1 MRKLTMRKLI
11 LPAVLVTAAFQL
23 PAQAPPK
30 THLKVGDTAPE
41 FTMPS
46 TAGKPVKLSD
56 FRGKKNV
63 VLAFYPAAFTGG
75 CTKEMQ
81 AYQLG
86 LDKFEGADTQ
96 VFGVS
101 TDNSPSQKRFAED
114 LKVTFPMLS
123 DFANRQAAKDYGI
136 LMPERGIANRAT
148 FVIDRDGKI
157 QHIEEG
163 SAAIDISGA
172 ANACSRLSKK

>member
-1 MRKLTMRKLI
+1 MQMKMMPI
-11 LPAVLVTAAFQL
+11 LVAAFAGAL
-23 PAQAPPK
+23 AAQAPPK
-30 THLKVGDTAPE
+30 THLKVGDTAPD
-41 FTMPS
+41 FTLPS
-46 TAGKPVKLSD
+46 TTGKPVKLSE
-56 FRGKKNV
+56 FKGKKNV

-86 LDKFEGADTQ
+86 LDKFDGADTQ

-101 TDNSPSQKRFAED
+101 TDNVPSQKKFAEE

-123 DFANRQAAKDYGI
+123 DFAARQVSKDYGV
-136 LMPERGIANRAT
+136 LLAERGIANRTT
-148 FVIDRDGKI
+148 FVIDRDGRI

-163 SAAIDISGA
+163 TAAIDITGA
-172 ANACSRLSKK
+172 ANACSRLAKKQ

>member
-1 MRKLTMRKLI
+1 MQMTMKPLFV
-11 LPAVLVTAAFQL
+11 AVLACTLF
-23 PAQAPPK
+23 AQAPPK
-30 THLKVGDTAPE
+30 THLKVGDAAPE
-41 FTMPS
+41 FTLPS

-56 FRGKKNV
+56 FKGKKNV

-86 LDKFEGADTQ
+86 LDKFDGADTQ

-101 TDNSPSQKRFAED
+101 TDNTPSQRKFAEE

-123 DFANRQAAKDYGI
+123 DFTTRQASKDYGV
-136 LMPERGIANRAT
+136 LMPDRGIANRTT
-148 FVIDRDGKI
+148 FVIDKDGRI

-163 SAAIDISGA
+163 SAAIDITGA
-172 ANACSRLSKK
+172 ANACSRLAKKP

>member
-1 MRKLTMRKLI
+1 MKRSVLWLLTL
-11 LPAVLVTAAFQL
+11 LVGVPL
-23 PAQAPPK
+23 LAQSPGK
-30 THLKVGDTAPE
+30 THLKVGDMAPE
-41 FTMPS
+41 FTLPS
-46 TAGKPVKLSD
+46 TAGQPVKLSD

-81 AYQLG
+81 AYQFNLSQ
-86 LDKFEGADTQ
+86 FEGAETQ

-123 DFANRQAAKDYGI
+123 DFATRKVSIDYG
-136 LMPERGIANRAT
+136 LLVPDRGIASRAT
-148 FVIDRDGKI
+148 FVVDKEGRI

-163 SAAIDISGA
+163 SPAIDVTGA
-172 ANACSRLSKK
+172 ANVCARLGKK

>member
-1 MRKLTMRKLI
+1 MKMKLMPLF
-11 LPAVLVTAAFQL
+11 LAASFACTL
-23 PAQAPPK
+23 AAQAPPK

-46 TAGKPVKLSD
+46 TTGKPVKLSD
-56 FRGKKNV
+56 FKSKKNV

-86 LDKFEGADTQ
+86 LDKFDGADTQ

-101 TDNSPSQKRFAED
+101 TDNTPSQRKFAEE

-123 DFANRQAAKDYGI
+123 DFTTRQVSKDYGV
-136 LMPERGIANRAT
+136 LMAERGIANRTT

-172 ANACSRLSKK
+172 ANACSRLAKK

>member
-1 MRKLTMRKLI
+1 MTLSKLLASLT
-11 LPAVLVTAAFQL
+11 VLAGVTLLAQ
-23 PAQAPPK
+23 PQAPPK
-30 THLKVGDTAPE
+30 THLKVGDMAPD
-41 FTMPS
+41 FTLPS
-46 TAGKPVKLSD
+46 TTGKAVKLSE
-56 FRGKKNV
+56 FRGQKNV

-81 AYQLG
+81 SYQLG
-86 LDKFEGADTQ
+86 LDKFEGTGAQ

-123 DFANRQAAKDYGI
+123 DFATRDVSKSYGV
-136 LMPERGIANRAT
+136 LMPARGVANRAT
-148 FVIDRDGKI
+148 FVVDKEGKI

-163 SAAIDISGA
+163 TVAVDISGA
-172 ANACSRLSKK
+172 ATACSRLAHK